1 MQEIKYKLIPKS
13 GTMDSIHLSELS
25 KKFGEEIAHNDFEVE
40 FIALYPDVVA
50 DKNGRVVKIDK
61 PSMERI
67 VDANNKAID
76 TKINHP
82 INKIKRGFRSVTPE
96 TLDYVPIIKNHN
108 TGDVDLVTGYSRGKF
123 QLSEVDGSP
132 LLTMRALITDD
143 ETKYK
148 IKKGLIK
155 NVSVGIRKDW
165 TLKEVSFVTNPALEH
180 ASLLSEN
187 ENLDVAFN
195 TSENKTLFAQFS
207 ENSCE
212 LSELSE
218 RIDETNE
225 RIEQVQIELAE
236 IDKEHHIED
245 KLDYLV
251 RCGKILPRSVDYVK
265 TKVINL
271 SESDAMD
278 VLSAFELSTPGNM
291 FGVTHNRNFN
301 FQELGDILMTKES
314 SEFASAI
321 TALNS
326 KYNKKHKATTELSSN
341 DKVIQFGE
349 GAVPKDKL
357 PADTSKVSL
366 SQEEYRAK
374 LKEHKELSEKDP
386 DKAKKWLSKELGE
399 DEETPSDNKELGEKE
414 KQEKEKKEKEEK
426 ELKEKELSELKS
438 QVTELSESV
447 KTITKQNM
455 ELLTSLAKLNSEEK

>member
-1 MQEIKYKLIPKS
+1 MAIKYKLVPK
-13 GTMDSIHLSELS
+13 TNTTDETHLAELT
-25 KKFGEEIAHNDFEVE
+25 KQYGEDIANNDYEVE
-40 FIALYPDVVA
+40 VIALYPDVVA

-61 PSMERI
+61 ASMQKVVE
-67 VDANNKAID
+67 ANNQAID
-76 TKINHP
+76 KKINHP
-82 INKIKRGFRSVTPE
+82 LSKLKRGFKNITAD
-96 TLDYVPIIKNHN
+96 TMDYVPVIKNHN
-108 TGDVDLVTGYSRGKF
+108 TGDVDLVTGYTRGKF
-123 QLSEVDGSP
+123 ELTESDGMP
-132 LLTMRALITDD
+132 LLVLKAIISDD

-148 IKKGLIK
+148 ISKGLIK

-165 TLKEVSFVTNPALEH
+165 TLKEMSWVTNPALEH

-195 TSENKTLFAQFS
+195 TSENKALFAQFS

-218 RIDETNE
+218 RIDETNA

-236 IDKEHHIED
+236 IDKDHHIED

-278 VLSAFELSTPGNM
+278 VLSAFELSTPANM

-326 KYNKKHKATTELSSN
+326 KYNKKHKTTTELSSSE
-341 DKVIQFGE
+341 KVIQFGE
-349 GAVPKDKL
+349 GVVPKSKL
-357 PADTSKVSL
+357 PVDTSKVSL

-399 DEETPSDNKELGEKE
+399 DEDTPSDNKELGEKE